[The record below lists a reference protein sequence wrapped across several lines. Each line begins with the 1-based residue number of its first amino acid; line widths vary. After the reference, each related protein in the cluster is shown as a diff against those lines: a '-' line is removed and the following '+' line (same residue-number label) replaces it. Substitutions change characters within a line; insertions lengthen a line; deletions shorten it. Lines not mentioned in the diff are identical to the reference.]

1 MASLCSPLRLWHW
14 LIKLP
19 PHAFQQESPV
29 WTRCWE
35 ERDSSAEAACWFPA
49 RRELGSPASG
59 RNSRAP
65 LVLVV
70 KPACTLLSKSL
81 PARLSAICGPLA
93 STLRRGDKNAYY
105 IFTPFGQPALASK
118 DTWPVCKN
126 WSRTCSPAWW

>member
-35 ERDSSAEAACWFPA
+35 ERDSSAEAACSFPV
-49 RRELGSPASG
+49 RREPGSPASE
-59 RNSRAP
+59 RNSQAP

-81 PARLSAICGPLA
+81 PARSSAICAPLA
-93 STLRRGDKNAYY
+93 LTLSRGYKSAYC
-105 IFTPFGQPALASK
+105 ISTPFGQPALASK
-118 DTWPVCKN
+118 DT
-126 WSRTCSPAWW
+126 